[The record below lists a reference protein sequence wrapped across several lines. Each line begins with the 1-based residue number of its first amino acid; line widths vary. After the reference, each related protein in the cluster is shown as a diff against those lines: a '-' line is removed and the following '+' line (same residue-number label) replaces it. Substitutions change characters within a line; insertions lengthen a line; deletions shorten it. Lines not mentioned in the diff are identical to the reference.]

1 MFARNFR
8 YVPTCA
14 SEFESTAGAGV
25 HGIYQFNFVGV
36 AFAAQYLPDWVRRLF
51 NSDSEVPPIG
61 HWLELTATGAK
72 TYRLFEFLNAVA
84 AFGNVR
90 IHLVL

>member
-1 MFARNFR
+1 MFAGNFC
-8 YVPTCA
+8 YVPACA
-14 SEFESTAGAGV
+14 SEFEPTAGAGV

-36 AFAAQYLPDWVRRLF
+36 AFAAQYLPDWVCGLF

-61 HWLELTATGAK
+61 HWLELAATGAE
-72 TYRLFEFLNAVA
+72 TYRIFEFLNAVG